1 MTEAPSQQ
9 RPGPVALSLLAVGF
23 GLALAAQYLPWSSV
37 KTGVASDDEDVVAT
51 SARSRVPATLDITL
65 ASLNTAHVV
74 AYLATLV
81 LALGAIAVVLTTTDV
96 VRRVSTAA
104 AAGLLAGNVL
114 VLGGFKS
121 AIDALGQS
129 SFTMYTLP
137 EDAVSVGMGY
147 PLAIAATLLL
157 LAGVVIAVRGPI
169 LRDRIG
175 RRSELDE
182 TADGEP
188 LDLTVTPA
196 PPSHFQ

>member
-1 MTEAPSQQ
+1 MTEASPP

-37 KTGVASDDEDVVAT
+37 KTGVTSDDEDVVPT
-51 SARSRVPATLDITL
+51 GARARVPATLDIAL

-96 VRRVSTAA
+96 VRRVATAS

-114 VLGGFKS
+114 VLGGVKA

-157 LAGVVIAVRGPI
+157 LAGLVVAVRGRL
-169 LRDRIG
+169 LRDRLG
-175 RRSELDE
+175 RRSEIDE
-182 TADGEP
+182 SDGGEP
-188 LDLTVTPA
+188 LDLTVTAA
-196 PPSHFQ
+196 PPSHFP